1 LLTLISL
8 EMKNTFQLSFEILDF
23 DFSPIFSRE
32 KGREVVTAWA
42 LLGTEDGDALEVDVD
57 LIDLCAYLQTKGL
70 IDDFYTVNKNGQKEF
85 IIEFGGGS
93 VVEWSPSKQDAI
105 ERFHNT
111 CTMFAH
117 NLTDIVTLQ
126 QLEAY
131 FNDAETIL
139 KYK

>member
-1 LLTLISL
+1 
-8 EMKNTFQLSFEILDF
+8 MKNAANTLPLSFELLDF

-32 KGREVVTAWA
+32 NGRQVVAAWA
-42 LLGTEDGDALEVDVD
+42 QLGTENGAVEVEIN

-70 IDDFYTVNKNGQKEF
+70 IDDFYTINLNGQKEM

-93 VVEWSPSKQDAI
+93 VVEWSPSKEDAI

-111 CTMFAH
+111 CTIYPH
-117 NLTDIVTLQ
+117 NLTDVVSLQ

-131 FNDAETIL
+131 FNHHETVL
-139 KYK
+139 KFK

>member
-1 LLTLISL
+1 
-8 EMKNTFQLSFEILDF
+8 MKNTFQLSFEILDF

-32 KGREVVTAWA
+32 KGREVVNAWA
-42 LLGTEDGDALEVDVD
+42 QLGTESGAVEVDVD
-57 LIDLCAYLQTKGL
+57 LIDLCAYLQTKGI

-85 IIEFGGGS
+85 IMEFGGGS
-93 VVEWSPSKQDAI
+93 VIEWSPSKQDAI

-111 CTMFAH
+111 CKIYSN

-131 FNDAETIL
+131 FNDAETTL